1 MSEPT
6 LNLGP
11 FNFPVQTISEAEK
24 QKPEFYANC
33 ADWLIAQAQGIRDT
47 ALLEEKY
54 QIIKGNFPDK
64 YYKKILNP
72 YNEKNEKY
80 TRFPADMRNYD
91 MMKGI
96 IRRFVSEYSKNPHDF
111 IVTAHNPEVVMARKA
126 KVREEVNKLIEAR
139 IAQEINRTYNEY
151 INQGGNPQEFNPAE
165 QINIEEFAKKVE
177 EEYIDEYSA
186 QGQSLLDYI
195 RDVVNDTLVYIE
207 AYFNFVSFGETYTY
221 SEIQGEKIIHRCVS
235 PRDAFPIPNDNMFVE
250 DYDAFCERR
259 KLSYQQIIDEF
270 GDKLEERDKNF
281 LETYYAHYGAG
292 SIPSLTFKD
301 YSTIYSDC
309 ARKFSESE
317 IQSFSSQPNMMRDLN
332 PGLYD
337 VWHVVWRGSGRRAI
351 VKYRDEIGMISTRV
365 ENDDYKFSPELGDI
379 AIEYVFVPQV
389 YEVTRIGT
397 RNTAVYPGK
406 CKPVDYNR
414 DGKLPYNG
422 LTELLPGFG
431 TFSVIDTV
439 FPFQIFYNI
448 VSYHREMVI
457 ARNKLSMMIIP
468 KSLLGKNPD
477 DTLYKML
484 AAGNLIYDDETD
496 VGNTRAQQIRILQ
509 ENLSDYITSLSNLLQ
524 EIKNSAREEVDMT
537 PQRYGEIA
545 NSAGKGT
552 TQEAIARGSMG
563 SVIVELMMDEVR
575 LRDYVRLLDY
585 SKLAYIDGL
594 ESSYNDLNTKQQ
606 KFISLDIDK
615 NVYADYGV
623 TVKLSAAEKEKLE
636 ALRQFAF
643 NLGQNGDA
651 NMAIAAI
658 EGDNVAQVKKL
669 VQKFSDLKN
678 QHEEQLKQ
686 MDQML
691 EQMKQEFA
699 LKQIEAKGDEERK
712 TAEVEGYFREQVALI
727 QADSN
732 RLSYPNDLADSLKR
746 EADERLAAANLQLQR
761 DKVRLQREKLITDNE
776 NKDKD
781 RALREKALN
790 KKTTK

>member
-33 ADWLIAQAQGIRDT
+33 ADWLIAQAQGIRDIS
-47 ALLEEKY
+47 LLEEKY

-111 IVTAHNPEVVMARKA
+111 TVTAHNPEVVMARKA

-139 IAQEINRTYNEY
+139 IAQEINKTYNEY
-151 INQGGNPQEFNPAE
+151 INQGGNPQQFNPSE
-165 QINIEEFAKKVE
+165 QIDIEAFAKQVE

-195 RDVVNDTLVYIE
+195 RDAVKDTLVYIE

-292 SIPSLTFKD
+292 NIPSLTFKD
-301 YSTIYSDC
+301 YTTIYNDC
-309 ARKFSESE
+309 AGKFSKSE
-317 IQSFSSQPNMMRDLN
+317 IERFASQPNMMRDLN

-414 DGKLPYNG
+414 GGKLPYNG

-457 ARNKLSMMIIP
+457 ARNKLSMMVIP

-575 LRDYVRLLDY
+575 LRDYERLLDY

-594 ESSYNDLNTKQQ
+594 ESSYNDLNTKEQ

-623 TVKLSAAEKEKLE
+623 NVKLSAAEKEKLE

-699 LKQIEAKGDEERK
+699 LRQIQAKGEEERK

-746 EADERLAAANLQLQR
+746 EADERIAAANLQLQR

-790 KKTTK
+790 KKPTK

>member
-1 MSEPT
+1 
-6 LNLGP
+6 
-11 FNFPVQTISEAEK
+11 
-24 QKPEFYANC
+24 
-33 ADWLIAQAQGIRDT
+33 
-47 ALLEEKY
+47 
-54 QIIKGNFPDK
+54 
-64 YYKKILNP
+64 
-72 YNEKNEKY
+72 
-80 TRFPADMRNYD
+80 
-91 MMKGI
+91 
-96 IRRFVSEYSKNPHDF
+96 
-111 IVTAHNPEVVMARKA
+111 
-126 KVREEVNKLIEAR
+126 
-139 IAQEINRTYNEY
+139 
-151 INQGGNPQEFNPAE
+151 
-165 QINIEEFAKKVE
+165 
-177 EEYIDEYSA
+177 
-186 QGQSLLDYI
+186 
-195 RDVVNDTLVYIE
+195 
-207 AYFNFVSFGETYTY
+207 
-221 SEIQGEKIIHRCVS
+221 
-235 PRDAFPIPNDNMFVE
+235 
-250 DYDAFCERR
+250 
-259 KLSYQQIIDEF
+259 
-270 GDKLEERDKNF
+270 
-281 LETYYAHYGAG
+281 
-292 SIPSLTFKD
+292 
-301 YSTIYSDC
+301 
-309 ARKFSESE
+309 
-317 IQSFSSQPNMMRDLN
+317 MRDLN

-351 VKYRDEIGMISTRV
+351 VKYINEVGIIDERV
-365 ENDDYKFSPELGDI
+365 EADDYKFNPEAGDI
-379 AIEYVFVPQV
+379 NIDYVFTPQV

-397 RNTAVYPGK
+397 RSTAIYPGK
-406 CKPVDYNR
+406 CKPIDYNR
-414 DGKLPYNG
+414 NGKLPYNG

-457 ARNKLSMMIIP
+457 ARNKLSMMVIP

-496 VGNTRAQQIRILQ
+496 VGNARAQQIRILQ
-509 ENLSDYITSLSNLLQ
+509 EQLGDYITSLSTLLQ
-524 EIKNSAREEVDMT
+524 EIKNAAREEVDMT

-563 SVIVELMMDEVR
+563 SVIIELMMDELRV
-575 LRDYVRLLDY
+575 RDYVRLLDY

-594 ESSYNDLNTKQQ
+594 EAAYNDLNTKQE

-669 VQKFSDLKN
+669 VEKFSTLKN

-761 DKVRLQREKLITDNE
+761 DKIRLQREKLITDNE

-790 KKTTK
+790 KKPAK

>member
-11 FNFPVQTISEAEK
+11 FNFPVQTVSEAEK

-33 ADWLIAQAQGIRDT
+33 ADWLIAQATGIRDT
-47 ALLEEKY
+47 AILEEKY

-111 IVTAHNPEVVMARKA
+111 TVTAHNPEVVMARKA
-126 KVREEVNKLIEAR
+126 KVREEINKLIEGK
-139 IAQEINRTYNEY
+139 IAAEITKSYQEF
-151 INQGGNPQEFNPAE
+151 INQGGDPQQFNPTE
-165 QINIEEFAKKVE
+165 SIDIEAFAKKVE

-195 RDVVNDTLVYIE
+195 RDTVNDTLVYIE
-207 AYFNFVSFGETYTY
+207 AYFNFVAFGETYTY
-221 SEIQGEKIIHRCVS
+221 SEVQGEKLIHRCVS
-235 PRDAFPIPNDNMFVE
+235 PRDAFPIPNDNIFVE

-270 GDKLEERDKNF
+270 GDDLDERDKKF
-281 LETYYAHYGAG
+281 LETYYANYGVG
-292 SIPSLTFKD
+292 SVPSLSFKD
-301 YSTIYSDC
+301 YSTIYNDC
-309 ARKFSESE
+309 VCKFSASE
-317 IQSFSSQPNMMRDLN
+317 IKKFSDQPNMMRDLN

-337 VWHVVWRGSGRRAI
+337 VWHVVWRGSARRAI
-351 VKYRDEIGMISTRV
+351 VKYINEVGLIDSRI
-365 ENDDYKFSPELGDI
+365 ENDDYKLNPSAGDLNI
-379 AIEYVFVPQV
+379 DYIFVPQV

-406 CKPVDYNR
+406 CKPIDYNR
-414 DGKLPYNG
+414 GGKLPYNG

-457 ARNKLSMMIIP
+457 ARNKLSMMVIP
-468 KSLLGKNPD
+468 RSLLGKNVD

-484 AAGNLIYDDETD
+484 AAGNLIYDDESD

-509 ENLSDYITSLSNLLQ
+509 ENLGDYIHSLSELLQ

-563 SVIVELMMDEVR
+563 SVIIELMMDEIR

-594 ESSYNDLNTKQQ
+594 ESSYNDLNTKEQ

-699 LKQIEAKGDEERK
+699 LKQIEAKGEEERK

-761 DKVRLQREKLITDNE
+761 DKIRLQREKLITDNE

-790 KKTTK
+790 KKPTK